1 MPYPNYFLS
10 YYPNLTDPVIN
21 INNKTLQ
28 VVDKFKYLG
37 SVLQNNATADRNS
50 IKNSKSSVKFP

>member
-1 MPYPNYFLS
+1 MLQRPTSN
-10 YYPNLTDPVIN
+10 PNLTDPVIN

-37 SVLQNNATADRNS
+37 SVLQKQCHCRQRNS